1 MTDMTVARSILDQ
14 LGGARFVAMTGAREL
29 VGSADSLTFKIG
41 VNPKR
46 VSQVRVTL
54 TPADLYSVTFFR
66 IGKAPQIES
75 DVYCNMLEA
84 VFSERTGL
92 YTLLGPHHEQ
102 DRARSLQDRPMRRAQ
117 PSPEHRGNRRRGE
130 PLRTR

>member
-14 LGGARFVAMTGAREL
+14 LGGARFVAMTGARDF

-54 TPADLYSVTFFR
+54 TSADLYSVTFSASAR
-66 IGKAPQIES
+66 RRRSKATFIPTCSKQCS
-75 DVYCNMLEA
+75 PSAPASTRNCC
-84 VFSERTGL
+84 
-92 YTLLGPHHEQ
+92 GPHHEQ
-102 DRARSLQDRPMRRAQ
+102 DRARSLQDRPVRLEAPAVKREAEEDW
-117 PSPEHRGNRRRGE
+117 SR
-130 PLRTR
+130 

>member
-1 MTDMTVARSILDQ
+1 MRQTKEQSLMTDMTVARSILDQ

-92 YTLLGPHHEQ
+92 YTQLL
-102 DRARSLQDRPMRRAQ
+102 RAAS
-117 PSPEHRGNRRRGE
+117 
-130 PLRTR
+130 

>member
-1 MTDMTVARSILDQ
+1 VSPKRGRMRQTKEQSLMTDMTV
-14 LGGARFVAMTGAREL
+14 
-29 VGSADSLTFKIG
+29 
-41 VNPKR
+41 
-46 VSQVRVTL
+46 

-92 YTLLGPHHEQ
+92 YTLL
-102 DRARSLQDRPMRRAQ
+102 RAAS
-117 PSPEHRGNRRRGE
+117 
-130 PLRTR
+130 

>member
-1 MTDMTVARSILDQ
+1 MRQTKEQSIMTNMTVARSILDQ
-14 LGGARFVAMTGAREL
+14 LGGERFVAMTGAREL

-41 VNPKR
+41 ANPKR

-75 DVYCNMLEA
+75 DVHCGMLEA

-92 YTLLGPHHEQ
+92 YTQLLRAHHEQ
-102 DRARSLQDRPMRRAQ
+102 KVA
-117 PSPEHRGNRRRGE
+117 
-130 PLRTR
+130 

>member
-14 LGGARFVAMTGAREL
+14 LGGERFVAITGAREL
-29 VGSADSLTFKIG
+29 VGSADSLTFKLG

-75 DVYCNMLEA
+75 DVYSNMLEA
-84 VFSERTGL
+84 VFLRAHRPLHAIAAGRIMNKTVREASKI
-92 YTLLGPHHEQ
+92 GPCAW
-102 DRARSLQDRPMRRAQ
+102 RRP
-117 PSPEHRGNRRRGE
+117 
-130 PLRTR
+130 L

>member
-14 LGGARFVAMTGAREL
+14 LGGERFVAITGAREL
-29 VGSADSLTFKIG
+29 VGSADSLTFKLG

-54 TPADLYSVTFFR
+54 TSADLYSVTFFR

-84 VFSERTGL
+84 CFPSALASTRNCC
-92 YTLLGPHHEQ
+92 GPHHE
-102 DRARSLQDRPMRRAQ
+102 RPYLM
-117 PSPEHRGNRRRGE
+117 
-130 PLRTR
+130 T

>member
-14 LGGARFVAMTGAREL
+14 LGGARFVAMTGARDF

-41 VNPKR
+41 VNPEAR
-46 VSQVRVTL
+46 QPSARDAHARPSL
-54 TPADLYSVTFFR
+54 LGGFFR

-92 YTLLGPHHEQ
+92 YTQLL
-102 DRARSLQDRPMRRAQ
+102 RAAS
-117 PSPEHRGNRRRGE
+117 
-130 PLRTR
+130 

>member
-1 MTDMTVARSILDQ
+1 MASGLVPRARACPRKVRQGKEQSLVTDMTVARSILDQ
-14 LGGARFVAMTGAREL
+14 LGGARFVAMTGARDF

-54 TPADLYSVTFFR
+54 TSADLYSVTFFR

-75 DVYCNMLEA
+75 DVYSNMLEA

-92 YTLLGPHHEQ
+92 YTQLL
-102 DRARSLQDRPMRRAQ
+102 RAAS
-117 PSPEHRGNRRRGE
+117 
-130 PLRTR
+130 

>member
-1 MTDMTVARSILDQ
+1 MTDMTVARTILDQ
-14 LGGARFVAMTGAREL
+14 LGGERFVAMTGAREF
-29 VGSADSLTFKIG
+29 VGSGDSLTFKVG

-66 IGKAPQIES
+66 FGKAPQIEN
-75 DVYCNMLEA
+75 VYCTMLEA

-92 YTLLGPHHEQ
+92 YTQLL
-102 DRARSLQDRPMRRAQ
+102 RRAA
-117 PSPEHRGNRRRGE
+117 S
-130 PLRTR
+130 